1 MDSIAAL
8 DAYLEFLDT
17 SNTSE
22 KEPFATPHIDSVLQN
37 YQEKSLGQAGC
48 LDSLPGS
55 APKQDYVSRLKELE
69 EQLTELLHRSKT
81 HHSPSKAPA
90 SANSSTSGQDTVTQH
105 ESEGR
110 RTRRRRDGVQ
120 ATSIPTRQAGGT
132 STTVSHRR
140 NQRTSSVHARDPQAK
155 PIHHSLGITSPT
167 EDRQTKDKLMMQ
179 SQGPPPPPP
188 PPGPSLQALSQE
200 LHLEHQRR
208 CKAEV
213 AVKRLV
219 DHTHQLRGEVE
230 KERRKQELMVAKV
243 AQLGGE
249 LATEREAHQLVKKE
263 IENLH
268 TALKTC
274 EDTAEQLNARETEQK
289 KAYDTLVEAHRILRE
304 QSSLER
310 HQMVEQVQEVEG
322 RCAGAQ
328 REAEHLRTSAK
339 QLRHQLHQVQELLVT
354 RERDHQREMDRCRP
368 VDGCALH
375 DTVAREVEKER
386 CRMESAV
393 EQQKQWLE
401 EQKKAYH
408 SLEEEFRMALRIE
421 TSRYQELYKDYSSL
435 KSEVDS
441 CRETSVAALQR
452 EQRATSLVSELT
464 AMVKEQKGRLLEL
477 TRSKQEMMDQ
487 LQERVGVLEAEVAIK
502 HKLEV
507 KLQSLQ
513 EENSKLLAQVTAQES
528 VVEGLREERKLWSKE
543 LAHQGKLL
551 WAALAQDRGKL
562 EAQVESLSNEV
573 KSLREQSQSDHDA
586 LRVKGKIVEDLS
598 QTVQQL
604 KQSLQSK
611 EQESAAL
618 QLDWQ
623 KVEEALHSQLEDEQ
637 TSNQDLRDQV
647 TDLVERK
654 EELKKELDATQNEL
668 EEWKKRYSKLKAQ
681 WDEKTK
687 LLASL
692 EQDMAR
698 LQQSF
703 SQGTEALTR
712 DRDAAL
718 EAIRNATVK
727 AKMAEEA
734 CRAQLDAKDQAY
746 DQLAL
751 SLESKNKELELA
763 NQRVLAVENEMRVL
777 LTEVESEKKGMEQK
791 FQKLSKAFKELH
803 DQLT

>member
-1 MDSIAAL
+1 MGRLLLAV
-8 DAYLEFLDT
+8 FLTASLVCTRAKD
-17 SNTSE
+17 
-22 KEPFATPHIDSVLQN
+22 PDSVLQN

-179 SQGPPPPPP
+179 SQGPPPPP

-354 RERDHQREMDRCRP
+354 RERDHQ
-368 VDGCALH
+368 
-375 DTVAREVEKER
+375 EVEKER

-452 EQRATSLVSELT
+452 EQRATSACVRADCS
-464 AMVKEQKGRLLEL
+464 
-477 TRSKQEMMDQ
+477 SKEMMDQ

-543 LAHQGKLL
+543 LAHQGASSCSGPRK
-551 WAALAQDRGKL
+551 ARST
-562 EAQVESLSNEV
+562 EC
-573 KSLREQSQSDHDA
+573 DHDA

-611 EQESAAL
+611 EHESAAL
-618 QLDWQ
+618 QLTGRRW
-623 KVEEALHSQLEDEQ
+623 KKALHSQLEDEQ
-637 TSNQDLRDQV
+637 TSNQDLR
-647 TDLVERK
+647 
-654 EELKKELDATQNEL
+654 
-668 EEWKKRYSKLKAQ
+668 AQ

-718 EAIRNATVK
+718 EAIRVPLCVEH
-727 AKMAEEA
+727 AKM
-734 CRAQLDAKDQAY
+734 Y
-746 DQLAL
+746 GY
-751 SLESKNKELELA
+751 LENDP
-763 NQRVLAVENEMRVL
+763 QVLAVENEMRVL
-777 LTEVESEKKGMEQK
+777 LTEVGEREERNGAKVPETFKGI
-791 FQKLSKAFKELH
+791 
-803 DQLT
+803 

>member
-1 MDSIAAL
+1 MGRLLLAV
-8 DAYLEFLDT
+8 FLTASLVCTRAKD
-17 SNTSE
+17 
-22 KEPFATPHIDSVLQN
+22 PDSVLQN

-188 PPGPSLQALSQE
+188 PGPSLQALSQE

-322 RCAGAQ
+322 SCTKSRSSWSPG
-328 REAEHLRTSAK
+328 RGTI
-339 QLRHQLHQVQELLVT
+339 
-354 RERDHQREMDRCRP
+354 RERWTDAGLLMAVHFTIQLP
-368 VDGCALH
+368 GK
-375 DTVAREVEKER
+375 VEKER

-543 LAHQGKLL
+543 LAHQG
-551 WAALAQDRGKL
+551 AALAQDRGKL

-573 KSLREQSQSDHDA
+573 KSLREQSQSDRDA